1 MGFFSSTGQAR
12 YRITLLDNDAK
23 FESNEVCL
31 YAFSSGSWVTIGF
44 QRRLLLGWTTPIG
57 WFRVR
62 ISNALQFWGV
72 QLRLAYA
79 VGGAHGTRAEG
90 GGIGRVEE
98 GQQPA
103 EGNWARTGKTSGRAN
118 RLTQTHEP
126 STERNERHKND
137 AGDARRAEGR
147 THHTRAEDD
156 TTNGEPYIEGSTDE
170 EDVH

>member
-1 MGFFSSTGQAR
+1 M
-12 YRITLLDNDAK
+12 LDNDAK

-79 VGGAHGTRAEG
+79 KKDSCQSNQIVRTQLYALEESLCNYTDDILAKPGVGHGINNHFLLVLGLSCA
-90 GGIGRVEE
+90 
-98 GQQPA
+98 
-103 EGNWARTGKTSGRAN
+103 TSVLLVVCSVMVYN
-118 RLTQTHEP
+118 
-126 STERNERHKND
+126 
-137 AGDARRAEGR
+137 
-147 THHTRAEDD
+147 
-156 TTNGEPYIEGSTDE
+156 
-170 EDVH
+170 